1 MRQIFY
7 ISRSLIEPADIRAL
21 YEQSRRHNGQADITG
36 VLLFTGGC
44 FAQLIEGPAP
54 ALQALMARIEAD
66 RRHNQVRRLLDRD
79 VDARHFAD
87 WHMELFETPGADD
100 LVDDLLQTATVS
112 PQRAQRLLELMLA
125 ELLNP
130 PPRAQ
135 TCCSRARNS

>member
-7 ISRSLIEPADIRAL
+7 ISRSQIEPADIRAL
-21 YEQSRRHNGQADITG
+21 YEQSRRHNGRSDITG

-66 RRHNQVRRLLDRD
+66 PRHGQVRRLLDRD
-79 VDARHFAD
+79 VDERHFAG

-100 LVDDLLQTATVS
+100 LVDELLQTATVS

-125 ELLNP
+125 ELPL
-130 PPRAQ
+130 R
-135 TCCSRARNS
+135 C